1 MIKIIIIT
9 HGDLGAELLRTA
21 ESIVGKQENAVI
33 LTLTSHESLTAMVE
47 KVGEALKDCDAAGA
61 LILTDMLGG
70 TPCNACLPHCNTKNI
85 EVITGVNL
93 YMLLSSFINRN
104 QLELKELADKV
115 ISDGK
120 KSINNAKEIFLKKL
134 K

>member
-1 MIKIIIIT
+1 MIKVIVIT
-9 HGDLGAELLRTA
+9 HGQLGAEILRTA

-33 LTLTSHESLTAMVE
+33 LTLTPQESLSTMVE
-47 KVGEALKDCDAAGA
+47 KVGQALKDIDGNGA

-70 TPCNACLPHCNTKNI
+70 TPCNACLPFCNTKNI

-93 YMLLSSFINRN
+93 YMILSSFINRN
-104 QLELKELADKV
+104 HMDLKDLASKV
-115 ISDGK
+115 INDGK